1 MQARVD
7 IVKLQLFGALEISY
21 KRCEE
26 RIEQSG
32 MHETN
37 SIAIRNA
44 AYGDPIRFAA
54 GFPIDLLDAT
64 LVQFAKFIE
73 NTQTLG
79 FAARFTGA
87 LVGRLA
93 ALIAFNQRDRH
104 VVYIRGIRQT
114 GTDRVHRFASIIDDV
129 QL

>member
-7 IVKLQLFGALEISY
+7 IFKLQLFGTLEISY
-21 KRCEE
+21 KRHEE

-44 AYGDPIRFAA
+44 AYGDPIRFVAR
-54 GFPIDLLDAT
+54 FPIDLFDAT

-73 NTQTLG
+73 NT
-79 FAARFTGA
+79 
-87 LVGRLA
+87 
-93 ALIAFNQRDRH
+93 
-104 VVYIRGIRQT
+104 
-114 GTDRVHRFASIIDDV
+114 
-129 QL
+129 